1 MDRVHDY
8 FGQGFKTFCNKHK
21 TKIKYSQSLIRLSDL
36 IRMPEQN
43 MNCFASVYGSL
54 TAALKELFVRFIS
67 PEHVT

>member
-1 MDRVHDY
+1 MIILARGLKLSVI
-8 FGQGFKTFCNKHK
+8 NKK
-21 TKIKYSQSLIRLSDL
+21 SKIKYSQSLIRLSDL